1 MSKPADEV
9 WGWLKQQ
16 LGDKAVL
23 LIAFT
28 AFVGFGVA
36 WGRST
41 IKDLAKDEVAP
52 TQRQVAE
59 HERRMGH
66 YEEDVHEFAKD
77 LRELYRVTPHDFSDR
92 LERPFPDHH
101 HDGGEP

>member
-1 MSKPADEV
+1 MGKAAEEV

-36 WGRST
+36 WARSNMR
-41 IKDLAKDEVAP
+41 DMVQDEMAP
-52 TQRQVAE
+52 TQRQVDE
-59 HERRMGH
+59 HERRMAH

-77 LRELYRVTPHDFSDR
+77 VRELYRVTPHDYSDR
-92 LERPFPDHH
+92 LEKPFPG
-101 HDGGEP
+101 HDGGER